1 MLALAI
7 AGELALSSP
16 ATWPAWAIG
25 SNSRLCLIS
34 VAVLSVAPL
43 AALLAALRAG
53 APRLPAMA
61 GAVAGL
67 LAGSLAATLYATH
80 CVDDSP
86 LFVAL
91 WYPPPIALAT
101 LVGAVAGH
109 RMLRW

>member
-1 MLALAI
+1 
-7 AGELALSSP
+7 
-16 ATWPAWAIG
+16 
-25 SNSRLCLIS
+25 
-34 VAVLSVAPL
+34 
-43 AALLAALRAG
+43 
-53 APRLPAMA
+53 MA